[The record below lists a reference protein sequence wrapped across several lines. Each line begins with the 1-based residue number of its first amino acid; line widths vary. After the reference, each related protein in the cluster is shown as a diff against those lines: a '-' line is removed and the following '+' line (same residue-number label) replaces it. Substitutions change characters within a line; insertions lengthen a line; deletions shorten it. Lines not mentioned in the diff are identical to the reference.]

1 MENSRKGRN
10 LRSVALFLAML
21 IITPLLFFGCSCAKT
36 AANNTIYHDSAHTS
50 VRRDSVN
57 HRQSHWQEIRQH
69 DSVFRQDSVLV
80 YIKGDTVIKERWHNL
95 TTTRWKTTTKTDTLV
110 FDIYKFV
117 TDTVKVKYY
126 VNRYVNRYKTKE
138 VEKPASTWHNIRL
151 FIGDCVLVFLAI
163 FAVCWINER
172 IKKRVQ

>member
-21 IITPLLFFGCSCAKT
+21 IITPLLIFGCSCAKT
-36 AANNTIYHDSAHTS
+36 AQNNTVYHNSAHTS

-57 HRQSHWQEIRQH
+57 QRQIHWQDTQQH

-95 TTTRWKTTTKTDTLV
+95 TTTRWKTTTKTDTIV
-110 FDIYKFV
+110 VDIYKFV

-126 VNRYVNRYKTKE
+126 VNRYKTKE
-138 VEKPASTWHNIRL
+138 VEKPLSTLQKIRL
-151 FIGDCVLVFLAI
+151 FIGDCVLLFLALI
-163 FAVCWINER
+163 AFNWIKER
-172 IKKRVQ
+172 MKKRVQ

>member
-21 IITPLLFFGCSCAKT
+21 IITPLLILGCSCAKT
-36 AANNTIYHDSAHTS
+36 AQNNTVYHDSAHTS

-57 HRQSHWQEIRQH
+57 QRQIHCQYTQQH

-95 TTTRWKTTTKTDTLV
+95 TTTRWKTTTKTDTIV
-110 FDIYKFV
+110 CDIYKFV
-117 TDTVKVKYY
+117 TDTVKVKYFM
-126 VNRYVNRYKTKE
+126 NRYKTKE
-138 VEKPASTWHNIRL
+138 VEKPASTWHKIRL
-151 FIGDCVLVFLAI
+151 FAGDCVLLFLALI
-163 FAVCWINER
+163 AVDWIKER
-172 IKKRVQ
+172 MKKRVQ

>member
-21 IITPLLFFGCSCAKT
+21 IITPLLILGCSCAKSAT
-36 AANNTIYHDSAHTS
+36 NNTVYQDSAHTS

-57 HRQSHWQEIRQH
+57 QRQIHLQDTRQH
-69 DSVFRQDSVLV
+69 ESIFKQDSVLV

-95 TTTRWKTTTKTDTLV
+95 TTTRWRTTTKTDTIEC
-110 FDIYKFV
+110 DIYKFV

-126 VNRYVNRYKTKE
+126 VNRYKTKE
-138 VEKPASTWHNIRL
+138 VEKPVSTWHKIRL
-151 FIGDCVLVFLAI
+151 FIGDCVILFLLLL
-163 FAVCWINER
+163 AVKWIKER
-172 IKKRVQ
+172 MKKRVQ